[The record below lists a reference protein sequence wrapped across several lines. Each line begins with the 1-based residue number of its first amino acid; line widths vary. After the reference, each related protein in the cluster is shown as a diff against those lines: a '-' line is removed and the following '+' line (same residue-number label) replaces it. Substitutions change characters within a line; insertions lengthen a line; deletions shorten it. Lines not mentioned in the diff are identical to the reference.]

1 MTEMGLPDE
10 MVRAEILDWW
20 EQERD
25 KIARTLPD
33 RLPALFYKVDE
44 RLEAMSL
51 SDHVKRKDYVA
62 REIEPVIVEWI
73 TQLYNELA
81 QEADD
86 SFRASVSAIEGVEWS
101 NQDMAAAGIALAVSA
116 APAASL
122 PFLIGGLTTA
132 GVTILGTTFGG
143 GALIPAAVAAA
154 GGGLLAAG
162 LGFPVR
168 SKATS
173 MITSALRTKVHEEI
187 TARVVGSDLKPDIV
201 SLKQTLFQQ
210 LQAVAEKR
218 LEMAQ

>member
-51 SDHVKRKDYVA
+51 SNHVKRKDYIA

-101 NQDMAAAGIALAVSA
+101 SQDMATAGVVLAVSA

-122 PFLIGGLTTA
+122 PFLIGGVTSSW
-132 GVTILGTTFGG
+132 GVILLASFGG
-143 GALIPAAVAAA
+143 VAVIPAAVAAA

-162 LGFPVR
+162 LGW
-168 SKATS
+168 SKASS
-173 MITSALRTKVHEEI
+173 MITSALKTKLHEEI
-187 TARVVGSDLKPDIV
+187 TARVVGSDLKPGIV